1 MALRDDYLCVDRFLG
16 SLADARALAAA
27 LELGLVD
34 ALADGSR
41 RSAADLRAVCRA
53 DRRGMGLLLDLLGG
67 NGVVEADRAGVR
79 LTPGFRS
86 ALAYRDLLE
95 AKLSLLRLALPDFI
109 GGFTTLLRSPPQ
121 FTGASRLFDLFDYG
135 RAVDCTPGNVEHTR
149 RWVRITTA
157 WARYEAGP
165 CMRRFDF
172 APHRRMLDVGG
183 NSGEF
188 LLRICRRHPDLRG
201 TVLDLPAVC
210 RIGREH
216 VAGEPE
222 ADRIAFVEGNALR
235 DPLPAGHDLIS
246 FKSMLHDW
254 PEAEAGRLMERA
266 HDALPPGGTLLIFE
280 RAPVGGRPGGRTLA
294 SLPFL
299 LFSPWFRSPDWYV
312 ERLRRLGFREVRV
325 RHLLLDTPF
334 FLVRGRKAQAR

>member
-1 MALRDDYLCVDRFLG
+1 MVLRDDYLCVDRFLG
-16 SLADARALAAA
+16 SLVDARVLAAA

-34 ALADGSR
+34 ALAGGAE
-41 RSAADLRAVCRA
+41 RSVADLEVACRA
-53 DRRGMGLLLDLLGG
+53 DPRGMGLLLELLAE
-67 NGVVEADRAGVR
+67 NGVVEVDRTGVR
-79 LTPGFRS
+79 LTSGFRS

-95 AKLSLLRLALPDFI
+95 AKLSFLRMALPDFI
-109 GGFTTLLRSPPQ
+109 GGFTTLVRNPLQ
-121 FTGASRLFDLFDYG
+121 FMGASRVFDLFDYG
-135 RAVDCTPGNVEHTR
+135 RAVDCTPENVEHTR

-157 WARYEAGP
+157 WARYEAGA
-165 CMRRFDF
+165 CMDLYDF
-172 APHRRMLDVGG
+172 TPHRRVLDVGG

-188 LLRICRRHPDLRG
+188 LLRICRRYPDLLG
-201 TVLDLPAVC
+201 TVLDLPVVC

-216 VAGEPE
+216 LEGETE
-222 ADRIAFVEGNALR
+222 ADRIAFVAGDALR

-254 PEAEAGRLMERA
+254 PDAEAGRLMDRA

-280 RAPVGGRPGGRTLA
+280 RAPMGGRPGGRSVA

-299 LFSPWFRSPDWYV
+299 LFSPWFRSPDRYV
-312 ERLRRLGFREVRV
+312 ERLRERGFREVRV

-334 FLVRGRKAQAR
+334 FLVRGRKP